1 MDKITFQDGVKQQD
15 AYVTVNGQN
24 LTVTPAK
31 YTSPTPFSAYNLNN
45 MQTNIENA
53 INNLQEDINN
63 IKTNEQVKTYDLTQ
77 NITGNINLVNRI
89 ICKKQRNVVSI
100 NGLVRVSNI
109 SASTSTAIFQNLSA
123 ELIPDDIIEGVAYG
137 ISSADVYRIY
147 INNTDKSIYIYSPG
161 SEIPNNRQLSFVI
174 TYIL

>member
-1 MDKITFQDGVKQQD
+1 MDKIPFEDGEKTQD
-15 AYVTVNGQN
+15 AYVTISGQN
-24 LTVTPAK
+24 YPVTDAV
-31 YTSPTPFSAYNLNN
+31 YQGTTPLSAYNLNN

-63 IKTNEQVKTYDLTQ
+63 IETNEQVKTYDLTQ
-77 NITGNINLVNRI
+77 NITGNINSVSRI

-100 NGLVRVSNI
+100 NGLVKVSNI
-109 SASTSTAIFQNLSA
+109 SASTASVIFQNLST

-161 SEIPNNRQLSFVI
+161 AEIVDNRQVSFMLN
-174 TYIL
+174 YII